1 MVVAAHEW
9 GRWCSRALPPL
20 SLQSSCGREQSTSG
34 FKGKSRE
41 DGSYQ
46 LRAYES
52 SACACVCVCVRT
64 KIKSEK
70 ITFSFRGFSPRERS
84 CTSVPTLSLM
94 LGSRMLDYWYVG
106 DQDSVYRVSTLSGD
120 PSLVLLYTPARSAV
134 LRDVASATPAQPPT
148 PWSHPLAHGQR
159 PL

>member
-1 MVVAAHEW
+1 MVLACPPAALLAEQLWTRTEHERLQGEEQG
-9 GRWCSRALPPL
+9 GRVLPA
-20 SLQSSCGREQSTSG
+20 SCVRVQ
-34 FKGKSRE
+34 R
-41 DGSYQ
+41 
-46 LRAYES
+46 
-52 SACACVCVCVRT
+52 VRT